1 MNKVKFQELIE
12 QLMSENDRER
22 RAASY
27 KLGKSKDP
35 DAVPALINAYNDTDG
50 SVRQNVIEGLKLI
63 RSKEAMDF
71 LISHGVE
78 KDVPLDEQPIQT
90 TVQTVSKG
98 IRLLNFVI
106 DNVIYQIV
114 VIFAIYPVARLVFGK
129 SFGENF
135 WLTWVFNLSIFFL
148 YYFSFEAAFQ
158 RTPAKFLTAT
168 RVVIADG
175 SRPDV
180 ATIAKRSL
188 IRLVPFEVISQYT
201 GKEPDL
207 IGTWWHDNWTNTRV
221 IKN

>member
-1 MNKVKFQELIE
+1 MDKVKLQELIE
-12 QLMSENDRER
+12 QLINGNERQR

-35 DAVPALINAYNDTDG
+35 DAVPALINAYNDADS

-63 RSKEAMDF
+63 RSKEAIDF
-71 LISHGVE
+71 LISHGIE
-78 KDVPLDEQPIQT
+78 KDVPITEQPIQT

-98 IRLLNFVI
+98 IRFLNFVI

-114 VIFAIYPVARLVFGK
+114 VIFAIYPIARLVFGE
-129 SFGENF
+129 SFGANF

-148 YYFSFEAAFQ
+148 YYFSFETMFQ

-168 RVVIADG
+168 RVVVADG
-175 SRPDV
+175 SRPDA

-201 GKEPDL
+201 GKEPNL
-207 IGTWWHDNWTNTRV
+207 IGTWWHDSWTNTRV